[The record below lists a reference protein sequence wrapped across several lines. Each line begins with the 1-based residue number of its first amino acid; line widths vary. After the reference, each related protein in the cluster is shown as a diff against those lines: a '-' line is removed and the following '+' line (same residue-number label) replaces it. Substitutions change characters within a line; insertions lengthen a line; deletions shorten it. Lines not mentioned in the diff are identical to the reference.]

1 MIRSLVVGVTAL
13 LGGAAFPSA
22 STRGGPGPAT
32 LAAAAADARQ
42 AWERRD
48 LRALVAA
55 AAGNRLLV
63 SLPTVPA
70 SAPIPPDQAA
80 ALLMTYVQG
89 TEEVS
94 VTVEAAVAVDSTRG
108 YVRLAR
114 QYRLVGVPADR
125 RAVILLAYRKGR
137 EFWVLTEVRVTP

>member
-1 MIRSLVVGVTAL
+1 MIRSLVVGVVAL
-13 LGGAAFPSA
+13 VGGVGLPSIPPQGW
-22 STRGGPGPAT
+22 RGPAT
-32 LAAAAADARQ
+32 LAEAAADARQ
-42 AWERRD
+42 AWDRRD

-63 SLPTVPA
+63 SLPTMPA

-80 ALLMTYVQG
+80 AILMTYVQG

-94 VTVEAAVAVDSTRG
+94 VTIEAATAVDSTRG

-125 RAVILLAYRKGR
+125 RAVIILAYRKGR